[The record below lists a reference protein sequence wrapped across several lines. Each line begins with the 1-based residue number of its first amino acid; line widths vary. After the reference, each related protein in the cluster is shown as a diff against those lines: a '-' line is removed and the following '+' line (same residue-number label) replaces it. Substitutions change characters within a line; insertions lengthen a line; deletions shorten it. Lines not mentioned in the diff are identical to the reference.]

1 MASKY
6 INKYLVEDLK
16 RQIVAVEDDL
26 TRVQSYLKLLDTD
39 GPDIELNLRRRIRE
53 ADQIYD
59 FWKGPRA
66 AQYVEQKIADCN
78 DSLHVLHQ
86 ITDRIRDDLNGEASR
101 LRQRRER
108 LQAELDRIL
117 FIPEHGTTKPTEE

>member
-6 INKYLVEDLK
+6 INKYLVEGLS
-16 RQIVAVEDDL
+16 RQIITAEDDL
-26 TRVQSYLKLLDTD
+26 ARVQSYLKLLDTD
-39 GPDIELNLRRRIRE
+39 GSDIELNLRRRIRE

-66 AQYVEQKIADCN
+66 SQYVEQKIADCN
-78 DSLHVLHQ
+78 DSLHILHQ
-86 ITDRIRDDLNGEASR
+86 IADRIRDDLNGEVSR
-101 LRQRRER
+101 LRQRRES

-117 FIPEHGTTKPTEE
+117 FTERGTTKSGEK